1 MIRQELNPETCRL
14 EMKQQKKTQGSWR
27 FRCSFNPCNWP
38 KLIPDCVNSAAK
50 TCQNRRGGSWV
61 EPLPITEKISRYAW
75 LIRPCI
81 TTNWQCLRWAVSVS
95 RALPPCIIFR
105 IRKGEDKERKRERR
119 SFTSI
124 QMLHTHTRP
133 EPGQPWKAKGRKKRT
148 HEGQTAKN
156 SAGGGGE
163 QTDLRNQPTRR
174 NGPKQNSAHT

>member
-124 QMLHTHTRP
+124 QMLHTHIYIIYLYFIVIIIIIITI
-133 EPGQPWKAKGRKKRT
+133 
-148 HEGQTAKN
+148 
-156 SAGGGGE
+156 SI
-163 QTDLRNQPTRR
+163 L
-174 NGPKQNSAHT
+174 